1 MIAAGYMA
9 KTISKTPD
17 WLNVPGVSDIY
28 SLSNCISPAFCDYIR
43 HWKHNGYWLFNSPS
57 AIRELAAAE
66 HLDLSN
72 YACFIT
78 RFTTIN
84 DEHPGD
90 TEHQSKTLLRRRQ

>member
-28 SLSNCISPAFCDYIR
+28 SLSNFISPAFCDYIR

-57 AIRELAAAE
+57 AFRELAAAD

-72 YACFIT
+72 
-78 RFTTIN
+78 
-84 DEHPGD
+84 
-90 TEHQSKTLLRRRQ
+90 